1 MAYYGHTMTRDGL
14 LWLTMALLSTC
25 QAALAQMQTER
36 AAAYY
41 HSTSISGSKSAQ
53 GPAVLPREAREPA
66 KPAGGGGRRSVDR
79 ANQGGAG
86 WYGRARGSVVAVSG
100 LAHLQGYCGGRRA
113 SATGLASDA
122 SGRKPSAVHSSRS
135 STAASRH
142 GSVVA
147 SPPQG
152 SPGSSEPYR
161 RDPSPPPVP
170 SDAYLAASY
179 MSEDVIR
186 RRPTCTCTCTAPTH
200 MSYGGEEDV
209 ISVTGLDKGRA
220 EREGGGDLELAE
232 RPRFGE
238 DLPAPLAE
246 LPRIGEDV
254 QAELSRIGE
263 DSVPKRSA
271 ACR

>member
-1 MAYYGHTMTRDGL
+1 MTF
-14 LWLTMALLSTC
+14 LSTC
-25 QAALAQMQTER
+25 QAALVQMQTER

-41 HSTSISGSKSAQ
+41 QSTSVSGGKSAQ
-53 GPAVLPREAREPA
+53 GPAALPREAREPA

-79 ANQGGAG
+79 TNQGGAG

-100 LAHLQGYCGGRRA
+100 LAHLQGYCGGRRG
-113 SATGLASDA
+113 SAIGRASDA

-152 SPGSSEPYR
+152 SQGSPEPHR

-186 RRPTCTCTCTAPTH
+186 RRPTCTCTCTAPAY
-200 MSYGGEEDV
+200 MPYGGEEDV

-220 EREGGGDLELAE
+220 EREGGGEPEFAE

-254 QAELSRIGE
+254 QAELPRIGE
-263 DSVPKRSA
+263 DSVPTRYFS
-271 ACR
+271 RQS